1 MRILKDLFK
10 DYRFT
15 IGFIVLCLLVFLAI
29 ASFFSPYDPIEWL
42 QVPRDEP
49 PSWPHILGT
58 ILKAKMS
65 FGKPPLP

>member
-15 IGFIVLCLLVFLAI
+15 HWFIVYVVFLAI
-29 ASFFSPYDPIEWL
+29 LRFSPYDPIEWL
-42 QVPRDEP
+42 QVPQDRP
-49 PSWPHILGT
+49 HSWPHIGNYS
-58 ILKAKMS
+58 KAMS